1 MKISTVVA
9 FLKSHW
15 PAILAFG
22 IAAWA
27 QFGTQVTTFVA
38 AHPHLSGW
46 FAFVSFV
53 IAYYVKS
60 PLSAHEN

>member
-1 MKISTVVA
+1 MKKALS
-9 FLKSHW
+9 FLLSHW

-27 QFGTQVTTFVA
+27 QFGTQVTAFVA

-46 FAFVSFV
+46 FAFASFAV
-53 IAYYVKS
+53 AYYVKS
-60 PLSAHEN
+60 PLAPKTGT